1 MYQAANM
8 SAPTP
13 NDNTPSSSAASQR
26 TAALRID
33 PAMKTVQTASTAKR
47 RWQWLAA
54 VVVFLLVATA
64 LVLKPSVIAVSTATV
79 SKLSPTVELV
89 TLTSSGYLVAQRR
102 ASLASKASGRLVYL
116 AVREGSRVKEG
127 DLLARLDARDV
138 AAQFAAATS
147 QIEVAKGVL
156 AQAQAEL
163 TDARAAAHRARD
175 LVAKNFASPAT
186 LDTAVARENRAIAA
200 LESAKA
206 ALAAS
211 QHSANASKAAR
222 DETEIRAPFDGVVV
236 AKNANVGDVITPFS
250 NAAESKGAVLTLAD
264 LSTLEAEVD
273 VSESNISKVSVGQ
286 ACEIQL
292 DAFPDERFTGQVVSI
307 VPTVDRAKATIMV
320 KVRFDEINAR
330 FLPDMSTKVS
340 FLSRPASEEE
350 KKPRLMAP
358 KTAIR
363 QGVAFT
369 IENDK
374 AKAVS
379 VKTGKQAGGLV
390 EILEG
395 LQVGDTVINPV
406 DEHLKDGSPVEK
418 QTRR

>member
-1 MYQAANM
+1 
-8 SAPTP
+8 
-13 NDNTPSSSAASQR
+13 
-26 TAALRID
+26 
-33 PAMKTVQTASTAKR
+33 
-47 RWQWLAA
+47 
-54 VVVFLLVATA
+54 
-64 LVLKPSVIAVSTATV
+64 
-79 SKLSPTVELV
+79 
-89 TLTSSGYLVAQRR
+89 
-102 ASLASKASGRLVYL
+102 
-116 AVREGSRVKEG
+116 
-127 DLLARLDARDV
+127 
-138 AAQFAAATS
+138 
-147 QIEVAKGVL
+147 
-156 AQAQAEL
+156 
-163 TDARAAAHRARD
+163 
-175 LVAKNFASPAT
+175 
-186 LDTAVARENRAIAA
+186 
-200 LESAKA
+200 
-206 ALAAS
+206 
-211 QHSANASKAAR
+211 
-222 DETEIRAPFDGVVV
+222 VVV